1 MPIQNNTKEHQS
13 IIKQSWTLMATPNQ
27 EAIDTFI
34 SITGASV
41 SVAVQKL
48 QQENSGDLSQAVNAY
63 YSEGCQNSVPLD
75 DAMEID
81 DVIPAPLVIPI
92 EVRDSTGPSVIIN
105 DDDDVPTRTTRQ
117 VIPAPNNIQD
127 YNDIEQEMI
136 QAAIEASKK
145 ESEVVLSNPLPIERP
160 PSSSHMGDGDDIA
173 KAVTMSLKSGEEEI
187 LRNQGGFNAS
197 TSETGVSETA
207 AAQGPERSTQALNG
221 RLAAPS
227 SPFEDHSDDDDDEE
241 PLVRHRPIRVASG
254 SLAQPDAGR
263 SRSTSPEGDNQADNG
278 NRNRFPSEWGGISS
292 EEHDEAVMLE
302 AAMFGGIP
310 ETGYNHLP
318 FLPPQQ
324 RAPPSPSLTAQRL
337 IREQQDDE
345 YLASLQ
351 ADRDRELQS
360 VRDAEARQ
368 LEEETARQAFL
379 EEAQRKH
386 EEEQELER
394 QLDAKEASLP
404 KEPHAD
410 EENAITLLVRMPDGT
425 RHGRR
430 FLRSDK
436 LQSLFDF
443 IDIARVVKPKTYRLV
458 RPYPR
463 HAFGDGESESTLN
476 HLGLSSKQEAL
487 FLELI

>member
-1 MPIQNNTKEHQS
+1 
-13 IIKQSWTLMATPNQ
+13 
-27 EAIDTFI
+27 
-34 SITGASV
+34 
-41 SVAVQKL
+41 
-48 QQENSGDLSQAVNAY
+48 
-63 YSEGCQNSVPLD
+63 
-75 DAMEID
+75 MEID
-81 DVIPAPLVIPI
+81 HVIPAPLVKPI

-173 KAVTMSLKSGEEEI
+173 KAVTMSLKSGEEEV

-197 TSETGVSETA
+197 TSETGASETA
-207 AAQGPERSTQALNG
+207 AAQGP
-221 RLAAPS
+221 
-227 SPFEDHSDDDDDEE
+227 DDDDDDDEE

-386 EEEQELER
+386 EEEQELDR

-404 KEPHAD
+404 EEPHAD

>member
-1 MPIQNNTKEHQS
+1 
-13 IIKQSWTLMATPNQ
+13 MATPNQ

-48 QQENSGDLSQAVNAY
+48 QENSGDLSQAVNAY
-63 YSEGCQNSVPLD
+63 YSEGCQNSVPVNIPLD
-75 DAMEID
+75 NAMEID

-92 EVRDSTGPSVIIN
+92 EVRDSTGPSDDAPSPIIN
-105 DDDDVPTRTTRQ
+105 DDDDVPTRTSSQ

-127 YNDIEQEMI
+127 YNDIEEEMI

-145 ESEVVLSNPLPIERP
+145 VLSNHLPIERP

-173 KAVTMSLKSGEEEI
+173 KAVTMSLKSGEEEV

-197 TSETGVSETA
+197 TSETGASETA

-227 SPFEDHSDDDDDEE
+227 SPFEDHSDDEE

-254 SLAQPDAGR
+254 SLAQPDADR

-318 FLPPQQ
+318 FLLPQQ
-324 RAPPSPSLTAQRL
+324 RAPPRPPSPSLTAQRL